1 MSIATEI
8 QKLQTNLSNSYASCS
23 SKGATLPTNQ
33 NFDNLASTID
43 SISGGGGGGAT
54 ITAVNKTGSAISAG
68 QKVWLNDGGQVQGSS
83 YQMYG
88 SSGTSTYYQ
97 AYQNIIDQT
106 GLYGNRSPNLYA
118 LTNTQANLIQSTTS
132 GYGCS
137 NYYFYD
143 GDKEA
148 LLIMTDI
155 SYAQNLR
162 NIYAG
167 NIWQMSGGTVIPGYK
182 SNYCTGSNSLIKT
195 FDYETGETTNA
206 YTLTKTLENYR
217 GATLIYLD
225 KYKTIYSFTGRQSAY
240 YQITA
245 EGLIEGSL
253 SISSYYYPIGCT
265 QDCKYIICVGN
276 PMPTSRFSTTLTL
289 LKVDDQLD
297 IKELT
302 QTQMPADLQDYYAGS
317 NSIVFNAKT
326 QILTCT
332 KTNSSD
338 YVVMQ
343 YSGGSWTKLNI
354 DLSTEL
360 ASYPYWRGGLFLS
373 DDLSRASLNVGT
385 VSNGAYYG
393 RIVNL
398 TAQTGYIAQNYATY
412 NVNSD
417 TITGYATEDAAADA
431 SFTANIASQNSGG
444 GGSNP
449 GEEITAINKTSRVIN
464 EGDKVWVNQH
474 SQVAGSNFNLEVNS
488 NNGNVFID
496 LTGTW
501 AWSNN
506 KYFTLTDSSG
516 TQIGTTNIS
525 GASVSNLRYGP
536 QNSIFFESWRL
547 DPEAIYH
554 LSYTYIGG
562 NYMLRSSGLTM
573 KIESFDLATGNIIE
587 TYDWDLSNSQRNTAL
602 VVYNYGE
609 NNTPSVYMWGQSPD
623 TTCYRYYIETGSF
636 SRYTTNGTMKPI
648 AVTPDNKYLIGYTV
662 SSNYLRMAD
671 ISTNNG
677 KPVIL
682 SQLQM
687 PEDLQ
692 PYYSEKECK
701 MCFNPHNNILSI
713 AGINNSNYVVMKY
726 NNGEWTKLNVEIPAP
741 LQFCTLLTFSNDLS
755 RCCFAN
761 YEDTHFKVIN
771 LTSYEEYIAQDYSAY
786 VNNEQTITGVALETV
801 QPDETLSIGTV
812 VPK

>member
-54 ITAVNKTGSAISAG
+54 ITAVNKTGSAISGG
-68 QKVWLNDGGQVQGSS
+68 QKVWLNDGGQTA
-83 YQMYG
+83 
-88 SSGTSTYYQ
+88 GTSYTVNLVNSTAINQYGF
-97 AYQNIIDQT
+97 AIDHT
-106 GLYGNRSPNLYA
+106 GTRA
-118 LTNTQANLIQSTTS
+118 I
-132 GYGCS
+132 
-137 NYYFYD
+137 
-143 GDKEA
+143 
-148 LLIMTDI
+148 
-155 SYAQNLR
+155 
-162 NIYAG
+162 
-167 NIWQMSGGTVIPGYK
+167 GYK
-182 SNYCTGSNSLIKT
+182 WIWDLTSTEGTKVTEFSSARAIYGIRYGENSTWTNGFRFDASAWFALSNSQDIYVGDDYITNRGGMYISISKIDLSTGEVLNTYSSSSVRWSSTLNYWSLIKIGNYFYYIT
-195 FDYETGETTNA
+195 SDTDTQGVFTINEETNS
-206 YTLTKTLENYR
+206 
-217 GATLIYLD
+217 LD
-225 KYKTIYSFTGRQSAY
+225 KVYDLSGYNNLPNPFCIMGVTSDHKYVIGKSYYPATGDSGNLTIVELLSENQIKVLQPNEWPVDLQYFDGKTVTGNFNPY
-240 YQITA
+240 TGLLTLA
-245 EGLIEGSL
+245 EGLT
-253 SISSYYYPIGCT
+253 SYKP
-265 QDCKYIICVGN
+265 
-276 PMPTSRFSTTLTL
+276 
-289 LKVDDQLD
+289 
-297 IKELT
+297 
-302 QTQMPADLQDYYAGS
+302 
-317 NSIVFNAKT
+317 
-326 QILTCT
+326 
-332 KTNSSD
+332 SD
-338 YVVMQ
+338 YIFMK
-343 YSGGSWTKLNI
+343 YNNGTWTKLNI
-354 DLSTEL
+354 EL
-360 ASYPYWRGGLFLS
+360 PSYNIMRTLTIS
-373 DDLSRASLNVGT
+373 NDLSRAGIGSFN
-385 VSNGAYYG
+385 SSYG
-393 RIVNL
+393 QVCNL
-398 TAQTGYIAQNYATY
+398 TTQSGYIAQNYSLNIITE
-412 NVNSD
+412 NS
-417 TITGYATEDAAADA
+417 ITGYAAEDAAADA

-444 GGSNP
+444 GSNP
-449 GEEITAINKTSRVIN
+449 GEEITAINKTRRVIN

-474 SQVAGSNFNLEVNS
+474 SQVAGSNFNIEVNS

-516 TQIGTTNIS
+516 TQIGTTNVS

-536 QNSIFFESWRL
+536 QNSIFFGSWRL

-554 LSYTYIGG
+554 LSDTYIGG
-562 NYMLRSSGLTM
+562 NYMIRSSGLAM
-573 KIESFDLATGNIIE
+573 KIESFDLATGNVIE
-587 TYDWDLSNSQRNTAL
+587 TYDWDLSKTQMNSAL

-609 NNTPSVYMWGQSPD
+609 NNTPSVYMWGISPN

-636 SRYTTNGTMKPI
+636 SKYTTNGTMKPI

-741 LQFCTLLTFSNDLS
+741 LQFCTILTFSNDLS